1 MDVYSSV
8 VIGFKLEIL
17 INYTTTLF
25 VFAFEVIFFNMKIQS
40 HSITSL
46 IVRSI
51 MVVIGLLVVWL
62 LRPVSPNQTELTIAV
77 ESLDETS
84 AASQAQDTKQV
95 NLLLDTPVT
104 ESATEEM
111 MEGRFI
117 METSVNQEIQ
127 KAEVYRQ
134 LLLRGG
140 IVVSLDQN
148 ASYVLISKSGERIPL
163 ERISAEHLNLDN
175 YALHRPR
182 HVAAGDHHHLSGAI
196 KKGDEVFIVM
206 PNQFESK
213 VFSNIERVLGT
224 PLSNYGKALVDVSI
238 SPRGH
243 LDFTLARVTKND
255 GTAISSN
262 HLMRGL

>member
-1 MDVYSSV
+1 
-8 VIGFKLEIL
+8 
-17 INYTTTLF
+17 
-25 VFAFEVIFFNMKIQS
+25 
-40 HSITSL
+40 
-46 IVRSI
+46 
-51 MVVIGLLVVWL
+51 MVVTGLLVVWF
-62 LRPVSPNQTELTIAV
+62 LRPVSPIRQEVTVAV
-77 ESLDETS
+77 ESIDEPS
-84 AASQAQDTKQV
+84 VDSPVQDTKQV

-117 METSVNQEIQ
+117 METSVYQERQ

-163 ERISAEHLNLDN
+163 ESIASENLNLDN

-182 HVAAGDHHHLSGAI
+182 HVAAVDHHHLSGAI

-213 VFSNIERVLGT
+213 VFSNIERVLGA
-224 PLSNYGKALVDVSI
+224 PLSNYGKALVDISI

-255 GTAISSN
+255 GTTISSS

>member
-1 MDVYSSV
+1 
-8 VIGFKLEIL
+8 
-17 INYTTTLF
+17 
-25 VFAFEVIFFNMKIQS
+25 
-40 HSITSL
+40 
-46 IVRSI
+46 
-51 MVVIGLLVVWL
+51 MVVIGLLVVWF
-62 LRPVSPNQTELTIAV
+62 LRPVSPILKEVTAAL
-77 ESLDETS
+77 ESVDKTS
-84 AASQAQDTKQV
+84 VVSPVQDTKQV
-95 NLLLDTPVT
+95 NVLLDTQVT

-111 MEGRFI
+111 MDGRLI
-117 METSVNQEIQ
+117 METSVNQEMQ

-134 LLLRGG
+134 LLICGG
-140 IVVSLDQN
+140 IVVSLGKN

-163 ERISAEHLNLDN
+163 ESISSEHLNLDN

-182 HVAAGDHHHLSGAI
+182 HVAAVDHHHLSGAI

-213 VFSNIERVLGT
+213 VFSNIERVLGA

-243 LDFTLARVTKND
+243 LDFTLARVAKND
-255 GTAISSN
+255 GTTISSS

>member
-1 MDVYSSV
+1 
-8 VIGFKLEIL
+8 
-17 INYTTTLF
+17 
-25 VFAFEVIFFNMKIQS
+25 
-40 HSITSL
+40 
-46 IVRSI
+46 
-51 MVVIGLLVVWL
+51 MVVAGLLVVWL
-62 LRPVSPNQTELTIAV
+62 LRPVSPSRTEVTVAMEQTN
-77 ESLDETS
+77 ETS
-84 AASQAQDTKQV
+84 QESPLEDSRQV

-117 METSVNQEIQ
+117 METTVNQEMQ

-148 ASYVLISKSGERIPL
+148 ASYVLICKSGERIPL
-163 ERISAEHLNLDN
+163 ESIASETLNLDN

-182 HVAAGDHHHLSGAI
+182 HVAAVDHHHLSGAI

-213 VFSNIERVLGT
+213 VFSNIERVLGA

-255 GTAISSN
+255 GTTISSS

>member
-1 MDVYSSV
+1 M
-8 VIGFKLEIL
+8 I
-17 INYTTTLF
+17 
-25 VFAFEVIFFNMKIQS
+25 
-40 HSITSL
+40 
-46 IVRSI
+46 
-51 MVVIGLLVVWL
+51 VIGLLVVWF
-62 LRPVSPNQTELTIAV
+62 LRPISPSQTELTIAV
-77 ESLDETS
+77 EPLDETS
-84 AASQAQDTKQV
+84 AASPAQDTKKV

-117 METSVNQEIQ
+117 METTVNQEMQ

-163 ERISAEHLNLDN
+163 ESIASENLNLDN

-182 HVAAGDHHHLSGAI
+182 HVAAVDHHHLSGAI

-213 VFSNIERVLGT
+213 VFSNIERVLGA
-224 PLSNYGKALVDVSI
+224 PLSSYGKALVDVSI

-243 LDFTLARVTKND
+243 LDFTLARITKND
-255 GTAISSN
+255 GTTISSS

>member
-1 MDVYSSV
+1 
-8 VIGFKLEIL
+8 
-17 INYTTTLF
+17 
-25 VFAFEVIFFNMKIQS
+25 
-40 HSITSL
+40 
-46 IVRSI
+46 
-51 MVVIGLLVVWL
+51 MVLTGLLVVWF
-62 LRPVSPNQTELTIAV
+62 LRPVSPVRQEVTVVV
-77 ESLDETS
+77 ESIDEPS
-84 AASQAQDTKQV
+84 PDSPVQDTKQV

-104 ESATEEM
+104 ETATEEM

-117 METSVNQEIQ
+117 METSVNQERQ

-148 ASYVLISKSGERIPL
+148 ASYVLISKSGERKPL
-163 ERISAEHLNLDN
+163 ESISSEHLNLDS

-182 HVAAGDHHHLSGAI
+182 HVAAVDHHHLSGAI

-213 VFSNIERVLGT
+213 VFSNIERVLGA

-255 GTAISSN
+255 GTTISSS

>member
-1 MDVYSSV
+1 
-8 VIGFKLEIL
+8 
-17 INYTTTLF
+17 
-25 VFAFEVIFFNMKIQS
+25 
-40 HSITSL
+40 
-46 IVRSI
+46 
-51 MVVIGLLVVWL
+51 MVVTGLLVVWF
-62 LRPVSPNQTELTIAV
+62 LRPVSPIRQEVTVAV
-77 ESLDETS
+77 ESIDEPS
-84 AASQAQDTKQV
+84 VDSPVQDTRQV

-117 METSVNQEIQ
+117 METSVNQEMQ

-163 ERISAEHLNLDN
+163 ERISSEHLNLDN

-182 HVAAGDHHHLSGAI
+182 HVAAVDHHHLSGAI

-213 VFSNIERVLGT
+213 VFSNIERVLGA
-224 PLSNYGKALVDVSI
+224 PLGNYGKALVDVSI

-255 GTAISSN
+255 GTTISSS